1 MSPCWSRHWASSTS
15 HWAIFYEV
23 QRSSTAVGLVAQGVG
38 IAVVPRLAMQHGAYP
53 SLRVIDLV
61 APTVSRTFNLLTR
74 KGAVLSPAARNLY
87 ELLLERR
94 SRFRTRAPRA
104 PRG

>member
-1 MSPCWSRHWASSTS
+1 
-15 HWAIFYEV
+15 V

-74 KGAVLSPAARNLY
+74 KGAVLSPAAQNLY
-87 ELLLERR
+87 ELLLARR
-94 SRFRTRAPRA
+94 ARFTPRRGDSPPKSRR
-104 PRG
+104 